1 MNRIWMI
8 AAAPL
13 LLGGCLPL
21 PVSIVSTAFSGV
33 SYIASGKSTSDHV
46 LSAAVNQDCALTRP
60 IFGDPVCREIGPNGE
75 GATPAVTVA
84 YYPGDQDD
92 WMQSE
97 EREKLEDRGVLDM
110 TTIDEGAAQV
120 AIILPF
126 INSAPKIED
135 DAVEVTA
142 AAVRPAPGAR
152 RVPVAFSSDE
162 WNPPRPTERI
172 AIASLRDAVVPDDA
186 GDGVSNV
193 TGLAESGRYLII
205 GSFRDIVRAETLAG
219 RHDARAPKI
228 LTAKVEGR
236 TWYRVALGP
245 FNAPEMERTKH
256 AMGTVGGVIPW
267 AIKLRA
273 PTLLAQ
279 L

>member
-1 MNRIWMI
+1 MKKVLMI

-21 PVSIVSTAFSGV
+21 PVSIVSTAISSV
-33 SYIASGKSTSDHV
+33 SYVASGKSTSDHV
-46 LSAAVNQDCALTRP
+46 LSAAVEQDCALTRP

-92 WMQSE
+92 WMPSD
-97 EREKLEDRGVLDM
+97 ERATLDKRGALDM
-110 TTIDEGAAQV
+110 TTVDDGPAQV
-120 AIILPF
+120 AIALPF
-126 INSAPKIED
+126 INSAPKIEND
-135 DAVEVTA
+135 TVEVTA
-142 AAVRPAPGAR
+142 VAVRPVPGAR
-152 RVPVAFSSDE
+152 RVPVAFSSGE
-162 WNPPRPTERI
+162 WIPPLPTERI
-172 AIASLRDAVVPDDA
+172 VIAPLQEEVGPDVSEKAVPT
-186 GDGVSNV
+186 V

-219 RHDARAPKI
+219 RHDTRAPKI
-228 LTAKVEGR
+228 LTAEVEGR

-245 FNAPEMERTKH
+245 FDRRDMERTKH
-256 AMGTVGGVIPW
+256 SLGTVGGVIPW
-267 AIKLRA
+267 AIRLRA